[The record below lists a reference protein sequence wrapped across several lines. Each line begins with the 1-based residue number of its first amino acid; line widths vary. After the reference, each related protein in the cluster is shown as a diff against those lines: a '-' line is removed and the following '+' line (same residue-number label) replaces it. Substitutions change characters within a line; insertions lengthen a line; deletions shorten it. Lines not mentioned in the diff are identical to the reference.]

1 MMPAGEFFFLALPV
15 REPPAELLSVAYAFA
30 HRFSI
35 ISKTIN
41 QTMLSNA
48 KPAMERGDVFNGVTS
63 AKCAIMNKMVEIT
76 AEKKEI

>member
-1 MMPAGEFFFLALPV
+1 MISAGESFLHALPV
-15 REPPAELLSVAYAFA
+15 REPPAKLLSVAYSFA

-35 ISKTIN
+35 ILKTIN

-63 AKCAIMNKMVEIT
+63 AKCAIMNKMVETT